1 MTSNG
6 PVLPDTRACAASMW
20 VAREYC
26 SVALFNHSVRSFVW
40 AGAVADL
47 DGLDFDSELLFVSAM
62 LHDIGL
68 TQHFDNHSLPFE
80 VAGGHVAR
88 VFAAGVGWSASRGS
102 RTAEVIERH
111 MWPSVDP
118 DMDAEGY
125 LLEVG
130 TGVDISGGRAE
141 QIPAQLR
148 DLTLSRWPRAGL
160 AEEFTTCFQD
170 QGRRKPGS
178 RTAARADAVARSL
191 AQHPF
196 DGPTAGR

>member
-26 SVALFNHSVRSFVW
+26 SVVLLNHSVRSFVW
-40 AGAVADL
+40 ASAVADL
-47 DGLDFDSELLFVSAM
+47 DGVDHDPELLFVSAM

-68 TQHFDNHSLPFE
+68 TRHFDNHSLPFE

-88 VFAAGVGWSASRGS
+88 VFAAGLGWSEARGI
-102 RTAEVIERH
+102 RAAEVIERH

-118 DMDAEGY
+118 LVDAEGY

-130 TGVDISGGRAE
+130 TSVDIAGARADE
-141 QIPAQLR
+141 MPADLR
-148 DLTLSRWPRAGL
+148 DVSLSRWPRAGL
-160 AEEFTTCFQD
+160 AAEFTSCFRD

-178 RTAARADAVARSL
+178 RTADRADAVARLL

-196 DGPTAGR
+196 DDPAAGP